1 MGVERLVLSALGA
14 GAPVDGGPPTVHEY
28 LLHGEKVSKSGFMRK
43 VDKRALKSDGSVR
56 VCG

>member
-1 MGVERLVLSALGA
+1 MERLVLSALGA